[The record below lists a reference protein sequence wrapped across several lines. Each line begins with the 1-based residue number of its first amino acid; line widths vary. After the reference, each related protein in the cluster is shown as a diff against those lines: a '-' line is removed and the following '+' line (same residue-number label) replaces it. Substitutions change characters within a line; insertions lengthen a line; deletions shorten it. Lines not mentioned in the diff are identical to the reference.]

1 MVQSILLSVGAGILL
16 LVGFLGTFVPVLPG
30 APLAWGGLLLAYFS
44 PANTISVKTLVICGI
59 AAVVVSVIDNIFP
72 VLMTKKSGGS
82 KAGTIGATLG
92 LIAGFF
98 LGPIGIIAG
107 PFAGALAGELIHDLT
122 DTGRAFKA
130 AFGSFL
136 GFLCGTGLKMATVGM
151 FIFIFVKSF

>member
-44 PANTISVKTLVICGI
+44 PTNTISVKTLIICGI
-59 AAVVVSVIDNIFP
+59 AAVAVSVIDNIFP

-98 LGPIGIIAG
+98 LGPVGIIAG
-107 PFAGALAGELIHDLT
+107 PFVGALAGELIHDFA
-122 DTGRAFKA
+122 DTGRALKA

>member
-44 PANTISVKTLVICGI
+44 PTNTISVKTLIICGI
-59 AAVVVSVIDNIFP
+59 AAVAVSVIDNIFP

-98 LGPIGIIAG
+98 LGPVGIIAG
-107 PFAGALAGELIHDLT
+107 PFVGALVGELIHDFA
-122 DTGRAFKA
+122 DTGRALKA